1 MNRRDF
7 LATIPLTLT
16 AQAFGVPYA
25 RASESVFRPLES
37 GVRTAP
43 APAVSSS
50 YDLGFPSA
58 LRAAEAIRS
67 KEISSVELTRLIF
80 ERIDRYNP
88 QLNAFAYQLREE
100 ALSQARKADEAQSR
114 GESLGVFHGVPVHV
128 KECFGV
134 AGRPSTWGLAA
145 FRDSKAAKNSEVVD
159 RLLRAGAVLIGATN
173 VPVALHDWQSYNP
186 IYGTTNNPWD
196 LKRTPGGS
204 SGGSAAALAAG
215 LGYLSVG
222 TDLAGSV
229 RIPASFCGIYG
240 HKPTL
245 DLVSSKG
252 SLPGGSS
259 RRPGFSSLL
268 GVSGPMARSAA
279 DLLAVLKVLGG
290 PVDWDNKAWKW
301 ELPSARGRSLREFR
315 VGYILND
322 PIAPPTADVEAVL
335 QKAIQ
340 SLERAGAT
348 LKLGWPPG
356 VQSTELLDNYRFLLD
371 AYAFSVV
378 PPNEQIAVRAAFANS
393 QKPQSTGGT
402 NNWFVGASAALCS
415 FAEWQRQNLR
425 RLEFRSQWQAYFDQV
440 DVFLSPVAFTA
451 AFAHD
456 HSEPQDQRTI
466 LTSRSVK
473 PYFDVPNWSA
483 PATLIGCPATVAP
496 VGQTKAG
503 LPVGIQIMGP
513 YWEDATPITFAGL
526 LAEELGGFTA
536 PPGYQT

>member
-7 LATIPLTLT
+7 LATVPLSLT
-16 AQAFGVPYA
+16 AEALGIPHV
-25 RASESVFRPLES
+25 RASESAFQPSEAAALA
-37 GVRTAP
+37 AP
-43 APAVSSS
+43 PPARSPSH
-50 YDLGFPSA
+50 DLGFASA

-67 KEISSVELTRLIF
+67 KEVSSVELTRLIF

-88 QLNAFAYQLREE
+88 QLNAFTYQLREE
-100 ALSQARKADEAQSR
+100 ALFQARNADEAQSR
-114 GESLGVFHGVPVHV
+114 GESFGVFHGVPVHV

-134 AGRPSTWGLAA
+134 AGHPSTWGLVA
-145 FRDSKAAKNSEVVD
+145 FRDSKAATNSVVAD
-159 RLLRAGAVLIGATN
+159 RLLRARAVLIGATN

-196 LKRTPGGS
+196 LKRSPGGS

-222 TDLAGSV
+222 TDAAGSI
-229 RIPASFCGIYG
+229 RLPAHFCGIYG

-252 SLPGGSS
+252 SLPSGSS
-259 RRPGFSSLL
+259 RPPGFSSLL
-268 GVSGPMARSAA
+268 VVAGPMARSAA
-279 DLLAVLKVLGG
+279 DLLEVLKVLGG
-290 PVDWDNKAWKW
+290 PVDWDAKAWKW
-301 ELPSARGRSLREFR
+301 ELPPARAKSLREFR
-315 VGYILND
+315 VGYVLND
-322 PIAPPTADVEAVL
+322 PIAPPTPEVEAVL
-335 QKAIQ
+335 EKVIQ
-340 SLERAGAT
+340 SLERAGAH
-348 LKLGWPPG
+348 LRAGWPPRI
-356 VQSTELLDNYRFLLD
+356 QSAELLDNYRFLLD
-371 AYAFSVV
+371 AYAFSVT
-378 PPNEQIAVRAAFANS
+378 PPGEQVAVRSAFAKS

-456 HSEPQDQRTI
+456 HSEPQEKRTI
-466 LTSRSVK
+466 LTSSSAK
-473 PYFDVPNWSA
+473 PYFDVPNWTA

-513 YWEDATPITFAGL
+513 YWEDATPLTFAGL

-536 PPGYQT
+536 PPGYDA

>member
-7 LATIPLTLT
+7 LATVPLTLT
-16 AQAFGVPYA
+16 AEVLGVPHFH
-25 RASESVFRPLES
+25 ASESAFRS
-37 GVRTAP
+37 ARSAP
-43 APAVSSS
+43 APALSPSH
-50 YDLGFPSA
+50 DLGFASA

-67 KEISSVELTRLIF
+67 REVSSVELTRLIF

-100 ALSQARKADEAQSR
+100 ALSQARNADEAQSR

-134 AGRPSTWGLAA
+134 AGHPSTWGLAA

-159 RLLRAGAVLIGATN
+159 RLLKAGAVLIGATN
-173 VPVALHDWQSYNP
+173 VPVALHDFGQSYNP

-222 TDLAGSV
+222 TDAAGSI
-229 RIPASFCGIYG
+229 RLPAHFCGVYG

-259 RRPGFSSLL
+259 RPPGFSTLL
-268 GVSGPMARSAA
+268 VVAGPMARSAA
-279 DLLAVLKVLGG
+279 DLLAVLRVLGG
-290 PVDWDNKAWKW
+290 PVDWDTKAWKW
-301 ELPSARGRSLREFR
+301 ELPAARRRSLREFR
-315 VGYILND
+315 VGYVLND
-322 PIAPPTADVEAVL
+322 PIAPPTPEVEAVL
-335 QKAIQ
+335 EKVIQ

-348 LKLGWPPG
+348 LKPGWPLG

-371 AYAFSVV
+371 AYAFSVT
-378 PPNEQIAVRAAFANS
+378 PPGEQIAVRAAFANS

-425 RLEFRSQWQAYFDQV
+425 RLEFRSQWQSYFDQV
-440 DVFLSPVAFTA
+440 DVFLSPVVFTA
-451 AFAHD
+451 ALAHD

-466 LTSRSVK
+466 LTSSGVRR
-473 PYFDVPNWSA
+473 YFDMPNWSA

-496 VGQTKAG
+496 VGHTKAG

-513 YWEDATPITFAGL
+513 YWEDATPITFAAL

-536 PPGYQT
+536 PPGYET